1 MIDRRPFFSHDR
13 LIGVK
18 VLCYP
23 AKVAFQFPRIFIHLQ
38 GDPFMTDDSVP
49 PVQAPDPNPYA
60 NPKNPN
66 NLIERVQAILLKPA
80 PTWDVIEGEQTS
92 VKALYTSYIMPLAA
106 IGPVANAIGSVLFGA
121 GAFGI
126 VVRASPVSAIITAIL
141 FYVLSLIMI
150 YVVALVID
158 GLAPSFN
165 GQKNFIQALKVAAY
179 ASTAGWVAAVFGIF
193 PALGLLA
200 LLGALYGIYLFYL
213 GLPKLMKNPA
223 DKTIVYMIV
232 IAVVYIVL
240 TLVIGAIVGSVV
252 SMGMMGSG
260 GFGALGSNSSHVSGT
275 LTVPGAG
282 KVDLGKMEAAASQM
296 AAQASALQNGQTTV
310 KLADATELLALLPA
324 SLNGAA
330 RTDDNTSSGGAGGI
344 AVSSAK
350 STYHVGDGTVNV
362 TVTDMGT
369 VAGIGAMAAA
379 MNLNTSS
386 SSATGYEK
394 VTTENGRMVTEK
406 WDNAAKHGE
415 YAIVSDGR
423 FSVEAEGDNVDMA
436 TLKSVVAGIDL
447 GRAKALTQ

>member
-1 MIDRRPFFSHDR
+1 M
-13 LIGVK
+13 
-18 VLCYP
+18 
-23 AKVAFQFPRIFIHLQ
+23 A
-38 GDPFMTDDSVP
+38 DDSVP

-80 PTWDVIEGEQTS
+80 PTWDVIERETPTVQQ
-92 VKALYTSYIMPLAA
+92 LYTSYIMPLAA
-106 IGPVANAIGSVLFGA
+106 IGPIASAIGGVVFGI

-126 VVRASPVSAIITAIL
+126 SYHTPLVMAIVGAVL
-141 FYVLSLIMI
+141 SYVLSLIMI

-179 ASTAGWVAAVFGIF
+179 ASTAGWVAAIFGLF
-193 PALGLLA
+193 PMLGILA

-223 DKTIVYMIV
+223 DKTVVYMIV

-240 TLVIGAIVGSVV
+240 VMVIGAIVGAVTSA
-252 SMGMMGSG
+252 GMMATG
-260 GFGALGSNSSHVSGT
+260 GLGAFATNHAV
-275 LTVPGAG
+275 VAPNVNKMEQAANQ
-282 KVDLGKMEAAASQM
+282 MEAAANQM
-296 AAQASALQNGQTTV
+296 AAQASAAQTGQSVV
-310 KLADATELLALLPA
+310 KLADAGALLALLPPTY
-324 SLNGAA
+324 NGAA

-344 AVSSAK
+344 AVSTAK
-350 STYHVGDGTVNV
+350 GTYHVGDGTVNV
-362 TVTDMGT
+362 TITDMGT

-379 MNLNTSS
+379 MNLNSSS

-394 VTTENGRMVTEK
+394 VTTQNGQMVTEK
-406 WDNAAKHGE
+406 WDNSVKHGE

-423 FSVEAEGDNVDMA
+423 ISVEAEGDNVDMA
-436 TLKSVVAGIDL
+436 TLKSVVASVDL
-447 GRAKALTQ
+447 SRAKSLTQ

>member
-1 MIDRRPFFSHDR
+1 
-13 LIGVK
+13 
-18 VLCYP
+18 
-23 AKVAFQFPRIFIHLQ
+23 
-38 GDPFMTDDSVP
+38 MTDDSVP
-49 PVQAPDPNPYA
+49 PVKAPDPNPHA

-66 NLIERVQAILLKPA
+66 NLIERVQAILLKPS

-106 IGPVANAIGSVLFGA
+106 IGPVANAIGSVLFGV
-121 GAFGI
+121 GALGI
-126 VVRASPVSAIITAIL
+126 VIRASPVSAILSAIL
-141 FYVLSLIMI
+141 SYVLSLIMI

-179 ASTAGWVAAVFGIF
+179 ASTAGWVAAIFGLF
-193 PALGLLA
+193 PALGILA

-240 TLVIGAIVGSVV
+240 IMVIGAIVGSVTR
-252 SMGMMGSG
+252 MGMLGAG
-260 GFGALGSNSSHVSGT
+260 GLGALGSDTSHVSGT

-296 AAQASALQNGQTTV
+296 AAQASAMQNGQTV
-310 KLADATELLALLPA
+310 KLADATALLALLPA

-344 AVSSAK
+344 AVSTAEGS
-350 STYHVGDGTVNV
+350 YHIGDGTVNV
-362 TVTDMGT
+362 KVTDMGT

-379 MNLNTSS
+379 MNVNSSS

-394 VTTENGRMVTEK
+394 VTTQNGHMVTEK

-436 TLKSVVAGIDL
+436 TLKSVVSGIDL
-447 GRAKALTQ
+447 GRAKALIQ

>member
-1 MIDRRPFFSHDR
+1 M
-13 LIGVK
+13 
-18 VLCYP
+18 
-23 AKVAFQFPRIFIHLQ
+23 A
-38 GDPFMTDDSVP
+38 DDSVP

-106 IGPVANAIGSVLFGA
+106 IGPVASAIGGVVFGV

-126 VVRASPVSAIITAIL
+126 SYHTPLVMAIVGAIL
-141 FYVLSLIMI
+141 SYVLSLIMI

-179 ASTAGWVAAVFGIF
+179 ASTAGWVAAIFGLF
-193 PALGLLA
+193 PMLGILA

-223 DKTIVYMIV
+223 DKTVVYMIV

-240 TLVIGAIVGSVV
+240 VMIVGAIVGGVTSA
-252 SMGMMGSG
+252 GMMATG
-260 GFGALGSNSSHVSGT
+260 GLGALSTNHAV
-275 LTVPGAG
+275 VAPN
-282 KVDLGKMEAAASQM
+282 VDKMEEAANQMQAAANQM
-296 AAQASALQNGQTTV
+296 AAQASAVQTGQSVV
-310 KLADATELLALLPA
+310 KLANATALLGLLPPVY
-324 SLNGAA
+324 NGVT

-344 AVSSAK
+344 AVSTAK
-350 STYHVGDGTVNV
+350 GAYHIGDGTMNV

-379 MNLNTSS
+379 MNLNSSS

-394 VTTENGRMVTEK
+394 VTTENGRMISEK
-406 WDNAAKHGE
+406 WDNETKHGE

-423 FSVEAEGDNVDMA
+423 ISVAAEGDNVDMA
-436 TLKSVVAGIDL
+436 TLKSVVASIDL

>member
-1 MIDRRPFFSHDR
+1 M
-13 LIGVK
+13 
-18 VLCYP
+18 
-23 AKVAFQFPRIFIHLQ
+23 A
-38 GDPFMTDDSVP
+38 DDSVP

-80 PTWDVIEGEQTS
+80 PTWDVIDGEQTS

-106 IGPVANAIGSVLFGA
+106 IGPVANAIGGVVFGI

-126 VVRASPVSAIITAIL
+126 SYHTPLVTAIIGAVL
-141 FYVLSLIMI
+141 SYVLSLIMI

-165 GQKNFIQALKVAAY
+165 GQKNFIQALKLAAY
-179 ASTAGWVAAVFGIF
+179 ASTAGWVAAIFGIF
-193 PALGLLA
+193 PALGILT

-223 DKTIVYMIV
+223 DKTVVYMIV

-240 TLVIGAIVGSVV
+240 ILVIGAIVGAVTSA
-252 SMGMMGSG
+252 GMMATG
-260 GFGALGSNSSHVSGT
+260 GLGALGANNGHVSGT

-282 KVDLGKMEAAASQM
+282 KVDLDKLEAATNQM
-296 AAQASALQNGQTTV
+296 AAQASAMQTGQSTMR
-310 KLADATELLALLPA
+310 LADASALLALLPA
-324 SLNGAA
+324 SYNGAA

-344 AVSSAK
+344 AVSTAK
-350 STYHVGDGTVNV
+350 STYHIGSGTVNV

-379 MNLNTSS
+379 MNLNSSS

-394 VTTENGRMVTEK
+394 VTTENGRMVSEK
-406 WDNAAKHGE
+406 WDNSIKHGE
-415 YAIVSDGR
+415 YTIVSDGR
-423 FSVEAEGDNVDMA
+423 ISVEAEGDNVDMA
-436 TLKSVVAGIDL
+436 TLKAVVASVDL
-447 GRAKALTQ
+447 GRAKTLTQ

>member
-1 MIDRRPFFSHDR
+1 M
-13 LIGVK
+13 
-18 VLCYP
+18 
-23 AKVAFQFPRIFIHLQ
+23 A
-38 GDPFMTDDSVP
+38 DDSVP
-49 PVQAPDPNPYA
+49 PVQTPDPNPYA

-66 NLIERVQAILLKPA
+66 NLIERVQAILLKPS

-106 IGPVANAIGSVLFGA
+106 IGPVASAIGGVVFGVGALGFTYHTPLVMAITGAVLGYA
-121 GAFGI
+121 
-126 VVRASPVSAIITAIL
+126 
-141 FYVLSLIMI
+141 LSLILI
-150 YVVALVID
+150 YVVALIID
-158 GLAPSFN
+158 ALAPSFN

-179 ASTAGWVAAVFGIF
+179 ASTAGWVAAIFGLF
-193 PALGLLA
+193 PMLGILA

-240 TLVIGAIVGSVV
+240 VMVIGAIVTSVT
-252 SMGMMGSG
+252 SMGMLGAG
-260 GFGALGSNSSHVSGT
+260 GLGALGSNSGHVSGT

-282 KVDLGKMEAAASQM
+282 SVDLGKMEAAASQM
-296 AAQASALQNGQTTV
+296 AAQASAMQTGQTTV
-310 KLADATELLALLPA
+310 KLADATALLALLPA

-344 AVSSAK
+344 AVSTAEGS
-350 STYHVGDGTVNV
+350 YHIGDGTVNV
-362 TVTDMGT
+362 KVTDMGT

-436 TLKSVVAGIDL
+436 TLKSVVSGIDL

>member
-1 MIDRRPFFSHDR
+1 
-13 LIGVK
+13 
-18 VLCYP
+18 
-23 AKVAFQFPRIFIHLQ
+23 
-38 GDPFMTDDSVP
+38 MTDDPVP
-49 PVQAPDPNPYA
+49 PVQVPDPNPYA

-66 NLIERVQAILLKPA
+66 NLIERVQAILLKPS
-80 PTWDVIEGEQTS
+80 PTWDVIEGETPS
-92 VKALYTSYIMPLAA
+92 VQSLYTSYIMPLAA
-106 IGPVANAIGSVLFGA
+106 IGPIASAIGGVVFGI

-126 VVRASPVSAIITAIL
+126 SYHTPLVSAIIGAV
-141 FYVLSLIMI
+141 FGYVLSLIMI

-158 GLAPSFN
+158 ALAPSFN
-165 GQKNFIQALKVAAY
+165 AQKNFIQALKLAAY
-179 ASTAGWVAAVFGIF
+179 ASTAGWVAAIFGIF

-240 TLVIGAIVGSVV
+240 TLVIGAIVGSVT
-252 SMGMMGSG
+252 SMGMMAG
-260 GFGALGSNSSHVSGT
+260 GGLGALGSNSSHVSGT
-275 LTVPGAG
+275 VTVPGAG

-296 AAQASALQNGQTTV
+296 AAQASAMQNGQTTV
-310 KLADATELLALLPA
+310 KLADATALLALLPP

-344 AVSSAK
+344 AVSTAK
-350 STYHVGDGTVNV
+350 GTYHVGDGTVNV

-379 MNLNTSS
+379 MNLNSSS

-394 VTTENGRMVTEK
+394 VTTENGHMVTEK

-423 FSVEAEGDNVDMA
+423 FSVEADGDNVDMA

>member
-1 MIDRRPFFSHDR
+1 
-13 LIGVK
+13 
-18 VLCYP
+18 
-23 AKVAFQFPRIFIHLQ
+23 
-38 GDPFMTDDSVP
+38 MTDDSVP

-66 NLIERVQAILLKPA
+66 NLIERVQAILLKPS
-80 PTWDVIEGEQTS
+80 PTWDVIERETPTVQQ
-92 VKALYTSYIMPLAA
+92 LYTSYIMPLAA
-106 IGPVANAIGSVLFGA
+106 IGPIASAIGGVVFGI

-126 VVRASPVSAIITAIL
+126 SYHTPLLMAIVGAIL
-141 FYVLSLIMI
+141 SYVLSLIMI

-165 GQKNFIQALKVAAY
+165 GQKNFIQALKLAAY
-179 ASTAGWVAAVFGIF
+179 ASTAGWVASIFGLF
-193 PALGLLA
+193 PMLGILT

-223 DKTIVYMIV
+223 DKTVVYMIV
-232 IAVVYIVL
+232 VAIVYIVL
-240 TLVIGAIVGSVV
+240 AMIIGAVAGAVTSA
-252 SMGMMGSG
+252 GMMATGGMGHMG
-260 GFGALGSNSSHVSGT
+260 GFAFNNHAIVAPNVSKMEE
-275 LTVPGAG
+275 AANQ
-282 KVDLGKMEAAASQM
+282 MEAAANQM
-296 AAQASALQNGQTTV
+296 AAQASAAQTGQSVV
-310 KLADATELLALLPA
+310 KLADASALLALLPP
-324 SLNGAA
+324 SYNGAA

-344 AVSSAK
+344 AVSTAK
-350 STYHVGDGTVNV
+350 GTYHIGDGTVNV

-379 MNLNTSS
+379 MNLNSSS

-423 FSVEAEGDNVDMA
+423 ISVAAEGDNVDMG
-436 TLKSVVAGIDL
+436 TLKAVVASVDV